1 MVYKNSKWEHK
12 RKVILSR
19 DNYSCRWCKRYGKN
33 TEASHVHHIYPVEFY
48 PEYSYCNWNLISLC
62 QKCHNIMHD
71 RDTHEITATGKI
83 LQRKV
88 QNEKEKY
95 DEHISPPPYGYKN

>member
-12 RKVILSR
+12 RKVILGR

-62 QKCHNIMHD
+62 QKCHNVMHD

-95 DEHISPPPYGYKN
+95 DEHISRPPYGYQN